1 MIDKITKAFTYA
13 GKVNYISR
21 RRFLSY
27 LQKCEKTRKL
37 ATSYWTQYAR
47 EWGVGG
53 GMRLAKDYRAMGN
66 FAIPITE
73 NMKLINLQS
82 SAYFFFLRSRLT
94 IHINSQVAREQA
106 LHLGESREVTR
117 ERHAKDDASF
127 AAPSPVLSQLV
138 SLATWNGDLA
148 RRLIYGAS
156 IKLLSLRV
164 WTRTSGCKG

>member
-37 ATSYWTQYAR
+37 PTSYWSQYASWL
-47 EWGVGG
+47 ENSL
-53 GMRLAKDYRAMGN
+53 RLANDYRAMGN
-66 FAIPITE
+66 FAIPIIE

-82 SAYFFFLRSRLT
+82 SAYFFFPRSRLT
-94 IHINSQVAREQA
+94 IHINSQVACEQA

-117 ERHAKDDASF
+117 ELHAKDDASF
-127 AAPSPVLSQLV
+127 AAPSTVLSRLV
-138 SLATWNGDLA
+138 SLATWSGELA

-156 IKLLSLRV
+156 LKRLSLRV
-164 WTRTSGCKG
+164 WTTTSGSKG

>member
-1 MIDKITKAFTYA
+1 MP
-13 GKVNYISR
+13 GS
-21 RRFLSY
+21 
-27 LQKCEKTRKL
+27 
-37 ATSYWTQYAR
+37 
-47 EWGVGG
+47 GGG

-94 IHINSQVAREQA
+94 IYINSQVAREQA

-138 SLATWNGDLA
+138 SLAT
-148 RRLIYGAS
+148 
-156 IKLLSLRV
+156 
-164 WTRTSGCKG
+164 

>member
-1 MIDKITKAFTYA
+1 MIDKMSKTFTYA

-21 RRFLSY
+21 RRFLCY

-47 EWGVGG
+47 EWRVRG
-53 GMRLAKDYRAMGN
+53 GMRLAKDYRATGN

-94 IHINSQVAREQA
+94 IYINSQVAREQA

-156 IKLLSLRV
+156 IKLLRLRV

>member
-1 MIDKITKAFTYA
+1 MIDKMSKTFTYA
-13 GKVNYISR
+13 VKMNYISR

-37 ATSYWTQYAR
+37 ATSYWTQCAR
-47 EWGVGG
+47 EWGVGEG
-53 GMRLAKDYRAMGN
+53 IRLAKDYRAMGN

-117 ERHAKDDASF
+117 EPHTKMTRASPLPLPF
-127 AAPSPVLSQLV
+127 SRGLFRSPLEMESLLV
-138 SLATWNGDLA
+138 G
-148 RRLIYGAS
+148 
-156 IKLLSLRV
+156 
-164 WTRTSGCKG
+164 

>member
-13 GKVNYISR
+13 KKSELHFPSSFSLLSPEMRENSEISY
-21 RRFLSY
+21 FILNTICQNS
-27 LQKCEKTRKL
+27 L
-37 ATSYWTQYAR
+37 
-47 EWGVGG
+47 
-53 GMRLAKDYRAMGN
+53 RLAKDYRAMGN
-66 FAIPITE
+66 FATPITE

-82 SAYFFFLRSRLT
+82 SASFFFPRSRLT

-117 ERHAKDDASF
+117 EPHAKDDASF
-127 AAPSPVLSQLV
+127 AAPSPVLSRLV
-138 SLATWNGDLA
+138 SLVTWNGELA

-156 IKLLSLRV
+156 LKLLSLRV